1 MQILAELHQR
11 QILPMA
17 QGVHRAPRSG
27 RLRRIRTETMNI
39 QVTIDG
45 VQFPIFESEVTED
58 WLDSTNCEEC
68 FMNPRYCSDLCHRAY
83 LERKRRAKNQQQ
95 GESDHG
101 SNHQA

>member
-1 MQILAELHQR
+1 
-11 QILPMA
+11 
-17 QGVHRAPRSG
+17 
-27 RLRRIRTETMNI
+27 MNI

-45 VQFPIFESEVTED
+45 VQFPLWEAEVTEDWLDSTNCED

-68 FMNPRYCSDLCHRAY
+68 FMNPCYCSDLCHRAY